1 MGKVIV
7 VFILDK
13 FLSALLRL
21 EAKLIVAACR
31 DASVIRGIFRVRNE
45 FSKKDFL
52 FKPYIVLCRIKST
65 KPSPVSQSGPMQER
79 TPCQPAA
86 AIF

>member
-13 FLSALLRL
+13 LLSALLRL
-21 EAKLIVAACR
+21 ESKLIVA

-45 FSKKDFL
+45 FFE
-52 FKPYIVLCRIKST
+52 F
-65 KPSPVSQSGPMQER
+65 VSHELGKFP
-79 TPCQPAA
+79 
-86 AIF
+86 

>member
-21 EAKLIVAACR
+21 EPKLIVAA
-31 DASVIRGIFRVRNE
+31 
-45 FSKKDFL
+45 
-52 FKPYIVLCRIKST
+52 YI
-65 KPSPVSQSGPMQER
+65 P
-79 TPCQPAA
+79 TPPP
-86 AIF
+86 FF

>member
-21 EAKLIVAACR
+21 ESKLIVTACW
-31 DASVIRGIFRVRNE
+31 DASVIRGIF
-45 FSKKDFL
+45 
-52 FKPYIVLCRIKST
+52 
-65 KPSPVSQSGPMQER
+65 
-79 TPCQPAA
+79 
-86 AIF
+86 

>member
-1 MGKVIV
+1 MGKVI

-45 FSKKDFL
+45 FSKKDFYL
-52 FKPYIVLCRIKST
+52 NPILYYV
-65 KPSPVSQSGPMQER
+65 G
-79 TPCQPAA
+79 
-86 AIF
+86 